1 MELKRE
7 SEGDSEEVKSRG
19 KVIFDWFAIKY
30 LWCSTQL
37 DLAMAMANRGA
48 RVCLRILC
56 VQTSRKS

>member
-37 DLAMAMANRGA
+37 DLAMANRRA